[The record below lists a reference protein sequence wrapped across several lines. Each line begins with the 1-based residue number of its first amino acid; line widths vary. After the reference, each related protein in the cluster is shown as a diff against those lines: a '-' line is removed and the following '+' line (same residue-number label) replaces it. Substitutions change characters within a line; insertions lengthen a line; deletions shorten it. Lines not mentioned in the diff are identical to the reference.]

1 MPEVYLQRLVF
12 FDDNSNGLARPESA
26 LFEKTTPHEE
36 ETIQRAEE
44 LARELG
50 VIFNASG
57 ATEPGTSIK
66 TASRRSTVVALPPSL
81 DTHVLYRHRAR
92 STLLHRTVF
101 HAWL

>member
-12 FDDNSNGLARPESA
+12 FNDNPIGLARSESA
-26 LFEKTTPHEE
+26 LFEKTTAQEE

-57 ATEPGTSIK
+57 ATEPGASMK
-66 TASRRSTVVALPPSL
+66 QRSRRSTVVALPPSL
-81 DTHVLYRHRAR
+81 DTHVLYRHGAR
-92 STLLHRTVF
+92 SALLYRTVF